1 MEYGFLS
8 VLPIIV
14 SLAMAII
21 TKSVFLA
28 LMFGCFTAFPII
40 TGNLFLGFRV
50 H

>member
-28 LMFGCFTAFPII
+28 LMFGD
-40 TGNLFLGFRV
+40 RKSV
-50 H
+50 V